1 LNITGNTSIATFIN
15 VKSRRMNSTKTLLSF
30 VNDTNLILQTELED
44 KEMLMLEVERIRN
57 IRNKEIAWGVVNM
70 RLLLILGSRK
80 YNPTAAFQSAPNE

>member
-1 LNITGNTSIATFIN
+1 
-15 VKSRRMNSTKTLLSF
+15 MNSTKTLPCF
-30 VNDTNLILQTELED
+30 VNDTNLILQTELEG

>member
-1 LNITGNTSIATFIN
+1 MNITGNTSIATFIN

>member
-15 VKSRRMNSTKTLLSF
+15 VKSLRMNSTKTLLSF

>member
-1 LNITGNTSIATFIN
+1 
-15 VKSRRMNSTKTLLSF
+15 MNSTKTLPSF
-30 VNDTNLILQTELED
+30 VDDTNLILQTELED

>member
-1 LNITGNTSIATFIN
+1 
-15 VKSRRMNSTKTLLSF
+15 MNSTKTLPSF

>member
-1 LNITGNTSIATFIN
+1 
-15 VKSRRMNSTKTLLSF
+15 MPSF
-30 VNDTNLILQTELED
+30 VDDTNLILQTELED

>member
-1 LNITGNTSIATFIN
+1 
-15 VKSRRMNSTKTLLSF
+15 MLSF

>member
-1 LNITGNTSIATFIN
+1 MNITGNTSIATFIN
-15 VKSRRMNSTKTLLSF
+15 VKSLRMNSTKTLLSF

>member
-15 VKSRRMNSTKTLLSF
+15 VKSLRMNSTKTLPSF
-30 VNDTNLILQTELED
+30 VDDTNLILQTELED

>member
-1 LNITGNTSIATFIN
+1 
-15 VKSRRMNSTKTLLSF
+15 MNSTKTLLSF